1 MKRLATPSDIGG
13 SKNLPH
19 GFAEALRS
27 FDGTLR
33 GLPETLSGLFGD
45 IAAMLETITAID
57 GQDRAGDVVSFAGA
71 EIGGGMPDVLR

>member
-19 GFAEALRS
+19 GFAEALR
-27 FDGTLR
+27 
-33 GLPETLSGLFGD
+33 GLFGD
-45 IAAMLETITAID
+45 IAAMLETIPAID

-71 EIGGGMPDVLR
+71 EIGGGMPDILR